1 MADAP
6 WMTIIGL
13 GEDGLDGLSLASRS
27 ALEAAEVIMGPARH
41 LGLVPDTGAERIEW
55 PVPFAGGIERLE
67 TLRGRRVAVLASG
80 DPFWFGA
87 GAVIAR
93 HFQPAEWVAHPGR
106 STFSLGAA
114 RLGWSL
120 ERTVCLG
127 LHSAPLSRLRPHLAP
142 GTRALVLLRDGDAVA
157 ALAAELVAHGF
168 ADSRV
173 TVMEA
178 LGGPKERITH
188 HVAGRLEGRF
198 AHPVCAAI
206 DVADGGMALTCASG
220 QPDTVFR
227 TDGVMTKRPV
237 RALTLS
243 ALAPRPGERLW
254 DIGGGSGTVAIE
266 WLLAHPANTA
276 LTIEPRADRVAMIRE
291 NADALGADRL
301 EIVEGR
307 APEAFA
313 GLAQPDAV
321 FVGGGL
327 SVALLDVLET
337 ALPPGTRMVANAVT
351 LENDALLGQ
360 WHVRKGGELMRI
372 EIAHSAPLGEKRG
385 WKSAYPVTQWR
396 GEL

>member
-1 MADAP
+1 
-6 WMTIIGL
+6 
-13 GEDGLDGLSLASRS
+13 
-27 ALEAAEVIMGPARH
+27 MGPARH
-41 LGLVPDTGAERIEW
+41 LGLVPDTGAERMEW
-55 PVPFAGGIERLE
+55 PVPFAGGIERLK

-93 HFQPAEWVAHPGR
+93 HFQPAEWTAHPGR

-142 GTRALVLLRDGDAVA
+142 GVRALVLLRDGDAVA
-157 ALAAELVAHGF
+157 ALAAELAAQGF

-188 HVAGRLEGRF
+188 HMAGSLKGRF
-198 AHPVCAAI
+198 AHPVCAGV
-206 DVADGGMALTCASG
+206 DVAGGGMALTCASG

-276 LTIEPRADRVAMIRE
+276 LTIEPRTDRVAMIRE

-313 GLAQPDAV
+313 GLAPPDAV

-327 SVALLDVLET
+327 SAALLDALET
-337 ALPPGTRMVANAVT
+337 ALPSGTRMVANAVT

-360 WHVRKGGELMRI
+360 WHIRKGGELMRI